1 MASRTICVA
10 LLLTTLP
17 VAGCGTAANLVRQR
31 PGAGGVSPFGGVR
44 HDVWCI
50 RSAANGD
57 PVLQSH
63 PNFMSRR
70 YPQALLMLAC
80 AADLPF
86 SFVGDVVTWPYT
98 AVYTYINQPIP
109 VPPVVLIPPVVQ
121 AGPVP
126 PDAQPTPMLL
136 PPAPQPTPATLPPQ
150 AQPDPIPG
158 PPAAP
163 PAPLPAAEKQQPAP
177 APATDKK

>member
-50 RSAANGD
+50 RSVANGD
-57 PVLQSH
+57 SVFQTH

-70 YPQALLMLAC
+70 YPQALLMLAS

-86 SFVGDVVTWPYT
+86 SFIGDLVTWPYT

-109 VPPVVLIPPVVQ
+109 VPPVVITNPPVIQ
-121 AGPVP
+121 AI
-126 PDAQPTPMLL
+126 
-136 PPAPQPTPATLPPQ
+136 PAPPVTQPMPIPIQPMTLPTAEGQPQ
-150 AQPDPIPG
+150 TSP
-158 PPAAP
+158 
-163 PAPLPAAEKQQPAP
+163 
-177 APATDKK
+177 